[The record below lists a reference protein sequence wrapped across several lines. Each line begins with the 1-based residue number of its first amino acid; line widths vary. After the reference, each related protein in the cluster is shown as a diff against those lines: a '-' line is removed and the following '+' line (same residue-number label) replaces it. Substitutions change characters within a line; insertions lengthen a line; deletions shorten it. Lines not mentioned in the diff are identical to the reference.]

1 MDQEEPEKSKKP
13 QLTDSSQ
20 KKFQDYSRFSAM
32 FFQMGITIAFGVWS
46 GMKLD
51 EYFPVAKFPLFT
63 VSLSLLSI
71 FASMYF
77 VIRGILKK

>member
-1 MDQEEPEKSKKP
+1 MDQEELKNPKKQ
-13 QLTDSSQ
+13 QLTDPQQS
-20 KKFQDYSRFSAM
+20 KFRDYSKFSAM

-51 EYFPVAKFPLFT
+51 EYFPITKFPLFT

-77 VIRGILKK
+77 VIRDVLKK